1 MKFEYCST
9 LATRLFA
16 GALACCSLATMAN
29 AAIVV
34 SDTWRDGTD
43 TDPAAPAYSENG
55 VDSDVD
61 GDVESVWYEG
71 GGGTL
76 DPVGAGGPL
85 RGTVSTS
92 SSSWTTYFTPEG
104 NEVNLAN
111 TGDSVKVTWAFSMDA
126 INASNTSQNL
136 RIALVDSPAASRL
149 VASGAPGSD
158 AYNGYG
164 MFINMGQTLGR
175 DSAFRLM
182 ERSGASG
189 NILSSSGDWAT
200 VADAPGI
207 STGNAGY
214 TDGATYTLEMTITRA
229 AGNLLDVTSTMTGAG
244 LNGTGSVSVSS
255 SGLAPNNGSFLF
267 DTFSLRPSNAVTTA
281 QVFDTS
287 LFQVEFTAIPEPAS
301 LVLVGLSGLALI
313 CRRQR

>member
-1 MKFEYCST
+1 MRFERSLKK
-9 LATRLFA
+9 LAERLFA
-16 GALACCSLATMAN
+16 GSLVCCVASMATAG
-29 AAIVV
+29 IVV
-34 SDTWRDGTD
+34 NDTWRDGTD
-43 TDPAAPAYSENG
+43 SDPAVPTYSENG
-55 VDSDVD
+55 VDSDLD
-61 GDVESVWYEG
+61 GDIESMWFD
-71 GGGTL
+71 GGTTVL
-76 DPVGAGGPL
+76 DPTGPGGPL

-92 SSSWTTYFTPEG
+92 SASWTSYFTPEG
-104 NEVNLAN
+104 SEVELAN
-111 TGDSVKVTWAFSMDA
+111 PGDSLKLTWAFSMDA

-136 RIALVDSPAASRL
+136 RVALVDSPASARL

-158 AYNGYG
+158 AYSGYG

-214 TDGATYTLEMTITRA
+214 TDGTTYTLEMMITRTA
-229 AGNLLDVTSTMTGAG
+229 AGLLDVTSTMTGAG
-244 LNGTGSVSVSS
+244 LNGTGSVSVSAA
-255 SGLAPNNGSFLF
+255 GLAPNNGSFKF

-281 QVFDTS
+281 AVFDTS
-287 LFQVEFTAIPEPAS
+287 LFKVEHCSIPEPAS
-301 LVLVGLSGLALI
+301 LVLLGLSAMAMG